1 MVTEEGLP
9 VEAGVPDPLES
20 LGLRRILRSASG
32 LSGASLIGSVL
43 AVGAGFLA
51 AHWLG
56 PARYGNAQFVLL
68 LYLYATL
75 IRSGVFEGSVRSVID
90 HLARGEEHEARKA
103 QNVGVSYELVVSA
116 LPGIALAVIGLF
128 VAPGAVRLG
137 LFLAPVAVIASSGS
151 TFLSTLWSA
160 RSRFDVVGK
169 VAVAQAV
176 LGPVLVVGFVAAV
189 GTPGLFLAPVITSL
203 IAATLYFFFRP
214 RLGLSPSFDLDAAR
228 SFLRVGFPLGILA
241 EVYWAYRLVGSSS
254 IAVASSSAV
263 LGIYTFAAAPVAVA
277 TSAIG
282 GIQAVLLPAIWRELS
297 RGASGPLWARH
308 AERITIA
315 MALIAAATAGLG
327 QAGFAPIVMAFL
339 PRFHGSIRL
348 FDTLA
353 LTILLLP
360 IATVPSLTLDSR
372 KVNLQTRHLAIWLV
386 ALLVNIV
393 ANVLVLR
400 AGWGAQAIAVNDV
413 WVQFLVVVVIFETAA
428 PHIWGQDRWRRAVL
442 YGKMVCIIVVAA
454 VVTLVLDK
462 GAEGL
467 HPGHLDIASILLRCG
482 ITGAIWAGVAAL
494 LLLPREGAGRA

>member
-1 MVTEEGLP
+1 
-9 VEAGVPDPLES
+9 
-20 LGLRRILRSASG
+20 
-32 LSGASLIGSVL
+32 
-43 AVGAGFLA
+43 
-51 AHWLG
+51 
-56 PARYGNAQFVLL
+56 
-68 LYLYATL
+68 
-75 IRSGVFEGSVRSVID
+75 
-90 HLARGEEHEARKA
+90 
-103 QNVGVSYELVVSA
+103 
-116 LPGIALAVIGLF
+116 
-128 VAPGAVRLG
+128 
-137 LFLAPVAVIASSGS
+137 
-151 TFLSTLWSA
+151 
-160 RSRFDVVGK
+160 
-169 VAVAQAV
+169 
-176 LGPVLVVGFVAAV
+176 
-189 GTPGLFLAPVITSL
+189 
-203 IAATLYFFFRP
+203 
-214 RLGLSPSFDLDAAR
+214 
-228 SFLRVGFPLGILA
+228 
-241 EVYWAYRLVGSSS
+241 
-254 IAVASSSAV
+254 
-263 LGIYTFAAAPVAVA
+263 
-277 TSAIG
+277 
-282 GIQAVLLPAIWRELS
+282 
-297 RGASGPLWARH
+297 
-308 AERITIA
+308 

-339 PRFHGSIRL
+339 PRFHGSIQL

-360 IATVPSLTLDSR
+360 IATVPSLTLNSR